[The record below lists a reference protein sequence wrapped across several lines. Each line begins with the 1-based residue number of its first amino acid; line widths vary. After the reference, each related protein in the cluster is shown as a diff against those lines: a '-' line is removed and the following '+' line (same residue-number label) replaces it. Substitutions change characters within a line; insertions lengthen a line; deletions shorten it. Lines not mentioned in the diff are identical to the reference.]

1 MVALVLAG
9 AAMVA
14 SAGQASA
21 HTTLETT
28 SPADGSVLETGPT
41 EMVLTFD
48 EDVSIDLAH
57 VGLENASGDPIEGTV
72 VTAGPASNQLGL
84 DLPELERGAYRVRYD
99 VRDPIDLH
107 DTTGSVVFGVGEAV
121 VASGGQAIETGD
133 PIEAGVRWVGWAGL
147 VVAIGALFVAVWLAR
162 SVQNPESRRVIVG
175 RSLRLVRIGAGTA
188 LAAQLLALA
197 VDIVDIG
204 GPLLSTTGRVLL
216 AGALGW
222 RLGMT
227 IGFTVVLLL
236 GLRWTGPSLEAGAP
250 GTAPLEGVLALVL
263 LALLGTSA
271 VSAHATTGGS
281 AVTGVVLRT
290 LHVGAIGLWAGGLV
304 VILLV
309 VPKHARVARMQ
320 VLGAFSPIAVG
331 AVAVTVA
338 SGLVLTGR
346 EVTSL
351 TALLSTYFGRVLVVK
366 LVLVIGA
373 LLVGGHHYWR
383 LRADRSPRSPS
394 LVLEAV
400 VLMTVLGAGALL
412 ATAPPATGA
421 RFDAP
426 AAVPPTV
433 RTTAVDD
440 LLVRISLRPD
450 RPGPNSLDVAVLDTR
465 RPPLGV
471 VGQVTVTLDTG
482 AGGSILR
489 RGTPD
494 ADGNVIF
501 DAVNIESPGPIAAT
515 VVIDR
520 PGAPVA
526 PVAFDWVIE
535 PLPAPPAPTVLS
547 DSPLA
552 PVVDRLAV
560 LAVLLGGL
568 HLLARRRRR
577 RHVGP
582 SPVEP
587 LVDEK
592 PDHHQRE
599 RADVALAGGN
609 HDRSA

>member
-1 MVALVLAG
+1 MAAL
-9 AAMVA
+9 
-14 SAGQASA
+14 AGQASA

-48 EDVSIDLAH
+48 EDVSVDLAH
-57 VGLENASGDPIEGTV
+57 VDLENASGDPIDGTV
-72 VTAGPASNQLGL
+72 VTAGPARNQLGL
-84 DLPELERGAYRVRYD
+84 DLPELEHGAYRVRYD

-162 SVQNPESRRVIVG
+162 SVQNPESRRVIVR

-204 GPLLSTTGRVLL
+204 GPLLATTGRVLL

-236 GLRWTGPSLEAGAP
+236 GLRWTGPSLEAGDP

-366 LVLVIGA
+366 LVLVVGA

-383 LRADRSPRSPS
+383 LRSDRSPRSPS

-421 RFDAP
+421 RFDGP

-482 AGGSILR
+482 AGESIVR

-535 PLPAPPAPTVLS
+535 PLPAPQAPTVLS

-552 PVVDRLAV
+552 PVVDRLAA

-587 LVDEK
+587 LVDEN